1 MDRNRS
7 RRHGERQAG
16 GHIGPEL
23 TPALNSRSLLCPSCS
38 AMPGERQTGHFLLS
52 ADSPFCKPRLGNLRL
67 TIPPL
72 GLIQG
77 GRSWLVSAN
86 SAAAEQTEMGQV
98 ERTGAR
104 EAVRIGMAQLLAM
117 LVALFAV
124 AYLPIPA
131 AAQDTPK
138 AIPVVNAARVAGDA
152 VRSRF
157 IADLSFP
164 VSYNVY
170 VIGSP
175 YRVIVDLPEVAFQL
189 PSGLGAKGRG
199 LISAYRYG
207 RLEEG
212 RSRIVMDVT
221 GPVLIEKSFIV
232 PPEAGQPARMVV
244 DLISTDPQ
252 TFEARLK
259 PQRALAAAT
268 PAAAPVPEP
277 AATPTTA
284 DAHPTETPAS
294 EPQGEA
300 TAMTALEGSTVMP
313 PPASGTEIAAL
324 PMPLP
329 ATEAPPA
336 STPAPEKPGGKKVIV
351 LDPGHGGLDPGAASS
366 AGTLE
371 KDVVLA
377 LAFAMRDAIAATG
390 RYEVKLTREGDTF
403 VSLPDRVRFARQNRA
418 DLFIALHADSLRGPT
433 VRGATVYTLS
443 EKASDKEAEALA
455 EKENR
460 ADIIAGV
467 DLGGDSEEIAGI
479 LIDLAQRETKN
490 ASVSLAKRI
499 VSELEGVTGL
509 TGQPHRS
516 AGFRVLRAPDV
527 PSVLLEA
534 GYLSSRQDEALLTSP
549 EWRKEVAGALV
560 EALDAYFGVTVAQDQ

>member
-1 MDRNRS
+1 
-7 RRHGERQAG
+7 
-16 GHIGPEL
+16 
-23 TPALNSRSLLCPSCS
+23 
-38 AMPGERQTGHFLLS
+38 
-52 ADSPFCKPRLGNLRL
+52 
-67 TIPPL
+67 
-72 GLIQG
+72 
-77 GRSWLVSAN
+77 
-86 SAAAEQTEMGQV
+86 
-98 ERTGAR
+98 
-104 EAVRIGMAQLLAM
+104 
-117 LVALFAV
+117 
-124 AYLPIPA
+124 
-131 AAQDTPK
+131 
-138 AIPVVNAARVAGDA
+138 
-152 VRSRF
+152 
-157 IADLSFP
+157 
-164 VSYNVY
+164 
-170 VIGSP
+170 
-175 YRVIVDLPEVAFQL
+175 VIVDLPEVAFQL

-244 DLISTDPQ
+244 DLIATDPQ
-252 TFEARLK
+252 TFEVRLK
-259 PQRALAAAT
+259 PEPALAAAS
-268 PAAAPVPEP
+268 PAAVPVPELAAAPAPDP
-277 AATPTTA
+277 
-284 DAHPTETPAS
+284 HPTETPATA
-294 EPQGEA
+294 PQAEA

-313 PPASGTEIAAL
+313 PPASGAEIAAL

-329 ATEAPPA
+329 ATEPPA
-336 STPAPEKPGGKKVIV
+336 GAPSPSSAVPQGKKVIV

-377 LAFAMRDAIAATG
+377 LAIAMRDAIAATG